1 MKDFALALL
10 WSLALAGLLGARTYE
25 PSAYLRPSEIELQV
39 AEIFDSRLVPAS
51 LDSARGLS
59 LARHLVQ
66 LCDEYN
72 LDPALIL
79 SLIEVESH
87 FRAEIVSPAG
97 AVGLMQLMPATA
109 IGVARD
115 IGINPAIQIEESLS
129 DPFLNLTLGVA
140 YLASLHDRYSDFST
154 QHILAAYN
162 LGPSRLDKIVALEL
176 EQPKTVRKY
185 SNSVVRGVAKF
196 RLKRPDSHV

>member
-1 MKDFALALL
+1 MKYFALALV
-10 WSLALAGLLGARTYE
+10 WSLALAGLLGAQTYE
-25 PSAYLRPSEIELQV
+25 PRVHVNPSEIELQV
-39 AEIFDSRLVPAS
+39 AEVFDSRLVPAS

-66 LCDEYN
+66 LCEEYN
-72 LDPALIL
+72 LDPALVL

-97 AVGLMQLMPATA
+97 AVGLMQLMPSTA
-109 IGVARD
+109 VGIARD
-115 IGINPAIQIEESLS
+115 IGMNPAIEIEESLS

-140 YLASLHDRYSDFST
+140 YLASLHQRYSDFST
-154 QHILAAYN
+154 HHILAAYN
-162 LGPSRLDKIVALEL
+162 LGPSRLDKIVAQEL
-176 EQPKTVRKY
+176 EQPKTVQKY
-185 SNSVVRGVAKF
+185 SNSVVRGVSKF